1 MPRSLT
7 VLSHRYESGRDL
19 PMLVWR
25 FPQPVRAVASGPLG
39 GGIGL
44 RQWVVNATVHR
55 DYDRLDPDTHLRE
68 IADAA
73 GLTGPGTGLLTAVDV
88 GEAVAV
94 SQEGVDV
101 VATVGLGHPI
111 LAAAPDSAVGP
122 DSPIGRVS
130 PVGPVGTINIVAL
143 LPVAL
148 SDAALVNAVV
158 TVTEAKVQALWEHG
172 VAATGTASDAV
183 FVGCVADA
191 GGGMEPFG
199 GPRSTWGARLARAVH
214 SAVRTGTRQW
224 FGPTEASRP

>member
-7 VLSHRYESGRDL
+7 ILTHRYESGRDL

-25 FPQPVRAVASGPLG
+25 FAQPVLAVASGPLG

-55 DYDRLDPDTHLRE
+55 DYDRHDPDAHLRE

-88 GEAVAV
+88 GEAVTV

-101 VATVGLGHPI
+101 VATVGLGHPT
-111 LAAAPDSAVGP
+111 LAAAPDAP
-122 DSPIGRVS
+122 H
-130 PVGPVGTINIVAL
+130 GPVGTINIVAL
-143 LPVAL
+143 LPVTL

-158 TVTEAKVQALWEHG
+158 TATEAKVQALWEHG

-183 FVGCVADA
+183 FVGCVADTVDRV
-191 GGGMEPFG
+191 EPFG

>member
-7 VLSHRYESGRDL
+7 ILTHRYESGSDL

-55 DYDRLDPDTHLRE
+55 DYDRLDPDAHLRE
-68 IADAA
+68 IAEAA
-73 GLTGPGTGLLTAVDV
+73 GLSGPGTGLLTAVDV
-88 GEAVAV
+88 GEAVTV
-94 SQEGVDV
+94 SQEGLDV
-101 VATVGLGHPI
+101 IATVGLGHPT
-111 LAAAPDSAVGP
+111 LAATPENPADPAH
-122 DSPIGRVS
+122 
-130 PVGPVGTINIVAL
+130 PVGTINIVAL

-183 FVGCVADA
+183 FVGCVAETVD
-191 GGGMEPFG
+191 GVEPFC

-214 SAVRTGTRQW
+214 SAVRTGTRHW
-224 FGPTEASRP
+224 FTDGGFTALNSIG

>member
-1 MPRSLT
+1 MPRPLT
-7 VLSHRYESGRDL
+7 ILAHRYESGRDL

-55 DYDRLDPDTHLRE
+55 EYDRLDPDEHLRE
-68 IADAA
+68 IADAL

-88 GEAVAV
+88 GEAVTV

-101 VATVGLGHPI
+101 VATVGLGHPT
-111 LAAAPDSAVGP
+111 LAAAPDAPQGL
-122 DSPIGRVS
+122 
-130 PVGPVGTINIVAL
+130 VGTINIVAL
-143 LPVAL
+143 LPVTL

-158 TVTEAKVQALWEHG
+158 TATEAKVQALWEHG

-183 FVGCVADA
+183 FVGCVADS
-191 GGGMEPFG
+191 GGEVEPFG

-214 SAVRTGTRQW
+214 SAVRTGTRHW
-224 FGPTEASRP
+224 FGLTETSRP

>member
-7 VLSHRYESGRDL
+7 ILTHRYESGHDL

-55 DYDRLDPDTHLRE
+55 DYDRLDPDDHLRE
-68 IADAA
+68 IAEAA

-88 GEAVAV
+88 GEAVTI

-101 VATVGLGHPI
+101 VATVGLGHPT
-111 LAAAPDSAVGP
+111 LAAAPDDPGNA
-122 DSPIGRVS
+122 
-130 PVGPVGTINIVAL
+130 VGTINIVAL
-143 LPVAL
+143 VPVAL

-172 VAATGTASDAV
+172 VTATGTASDAL
-183 FVGCVADA
+183 FVGCVADTID
-191 GGGMEPFG
+191 GVETFG